1 MATDPAHMQ
10 VVFLRRLAM
19 ARAAFALLAG
29 ADEQEPVLKVM
40 NAEPG
45 CREAGGLSL
54 AQEASL
60 LAAINEVPYSAQ
72 AAAAAISDIIAANH
86 AVPGTSTAVGA
97 AAAADIDLI
106 ATLHRIERLTHFSED
121 RATDILS
128 GTSIEAKH
136 AAAAQ
141 AIFALRA
148 IRRMAAP
155 LTALLRPETHDA
167 GHASSHAAAAE

>member
-1 MATDPAHMQ
+1 MAQSNDHMQ
-10 VVFLRRLAM
+10 SVFLRRLALS
-19 ARAAFALLAG
+19 RAAFALLAG

-45 CREAGGLSL
+45 CRAAGGLTSE
-54 AQEASL
+54 QEAGL
-60 LAAINEVPYSAQ
+60 LSAVNNAPYSAQ
-72 AAAAAISDIIAANH
+72 AAADVISDIIVANH
-86 AVPGTSTAVGA
+86 GEGA
-97 AAAADIDLI
+97 LTAADIDLI
-106 ATLHRIERLTHFSED
+106 ATLRRIERLTHFSED

-155 LTALLRPETHDA
+155 LTALLAPQASSDA
-167 GHASSHAAAAE
+167 GHAYAEAAE

>member
-1 MATDPAHMQ
+1 MATDRAHMQ

-19 ARAAFALLAG
+19 ARAAFELLAG
-29 ADEQEPVLKVM
+29 ADVQEAVLKVM

-45 CREAGGLSL
+45 CREAGGLSP

-60 LAAINEVPYSAQ
+60 LAAINEAPYSAQ
-72 AAAAAISDIIAANH
+72 AAADAVSAIIAANH
-86 AVPGTSTAVGA
+86 ADDELAG
-97 AAAADIDLI
+97 AAADIDLI

-121 RATDILS
+121 RATDTLS

-155 LTALLRPETHDA
+155 LTALLRHEAHDA

>member
-1 MATDPAHMQ
+1 MADSHDHMQ
-10 VVFLRRLAM
+10 FVNLRRLAM

-45 CREAGGLSL
+45 CRAAAGLTA
-54 AQEASL
+54 AQEASM
-60 LAAINEVPYSAQ
+60 LAAINDDQFSAQ
-72 AAAAAISDIIAANH
+72 SAADVVSDIIATNH
-86 AVPGTSTAVGA
+86 GEDELA
-97 AAAADIDLI
+97 ASAADMDLI

-155 LTALLRPETHDA
+155 ITALLAAQASTDA
-167 GHASSHAAAAE
+167 GHDSSHAAAAE